1 MSQVLRDAYDR
12 GSITSFAD
20 AAAQV
25 PSLDVFFGN
34 KM

>member
-25 PSLDVFFGN
+25 HSSSFKF
-34 KM
+34 